1 MLRGGFPESPRAH
14 RAIWPGLLA
23 ALMIAAACAGQR
35 PAAPPPMATVPTGYE
50 ETGEAS
56 WYGPP
61 YHGRRTAS
69 GEVYDMHQ
77 MTAAHLTLPLG
88 TWVAVENIGNGR
100 VVEVRI
106 NDRGPFARGRILDL
120 SYGAARMLGAVGPGV
135 IPVRLRVLGAP
146 AAGQPARGG
155 PFTVQAGAFASEDR
169 AQALKGELDRSWP
182 EASIQRAE
190 VAGRTFYRVR
200 LGRFATR
207 QEAQQLAQR
216 LAAAGLS
223 VLVVED

>member
-35 PAAPPPMATVPTGYE
+35 PAAPPPMATVPTGFE

-106 NDRGPFARGRILDL
+106 NDRGPSARARIRAL
-120 SYGAARMLGAVGPGV
+120 SYGAARRLGPVGPGV
-135 IPVRLRVLGAP
+135 TPVRLRVLGAP

-155 PFTVQAGAFASEDR
+155 PFPVQAGGLAR
-169 AQALKGELDRSWP
+169 AGPAHGPRGGE
-182 EASIQRAE
+182 
-190 VAGRTFYRVR
+190 
-200 LGRFATR
+200 
-207 QEAQQLAQR
+207 
-216 LAAAGLS
+216 
-223 VLVVED
+223 